1 MALSEARR
9 KANDKWNEENL
20 KKRYDRIQLVVPKGR
35 KADIQV
41 AAKSQGLSVNGW
53 INSLIDAALEQED
66 SMGGSSHI
74 QSAEKNTAE

>member
-35 KADIQV
+35 KADIQA
-41 AAKSQGLSVNGW
+41 AAKNQGLSVNGW
-53 INSLIDAALEQED
+53 INSLIDAALEQEC
-66 SMGGSSHI
+66 SMGDSFHT
-74 QSAEKNTAE
+74 QSAEKNTLE